1 MRQSSSQKRRSS
13 KATQSTKYEG
23 FQVFKPLEAC
33 ICHWWPSAAVP
44 CTEVETIRPLVGF
57 VTSGGFSSH
66 HGGLAMTCSKHAN
79 RQPKKQIDRQH
90 LAHTLTPGLF
100 WARAWCWSWCRRGSE
115 FGRSCQRSDR
125 LRTPLR
131 DRDDMAFISPRLM
144 MLFSFLL
151 P

>member
-90 LAHTLTPGLF
+90 LAHTNSGTVLGQGVVLELVPSCLRVWEKLPEIRQAQTST
-100 WARAWCWSWCRRGSE
+100 AR
-115 FGRSCQRSDR
+115 QR
-125 LRTPLR
+125 
-131 DRDDMAFISPRLM
+131 
-144 MLFSFLL
+144 
-151 P
+151 